1 MDKAYDRLPTE
12 RSREL
17 RTNAT
22 PAERALWRHL
32 SNRKLAGVR
41 FNRQVPIGPFIGDFV
56 ARSAKLIIEL
66 DGGQHGMRTAED
78 ARRTAFLESR
88 GYRVLRFW
96 NNEIR
101 ENMEGVLA
109 MIEGALKD
117 MPSPS
122 PSRHAGGEKARS
134 AEGEGL

>member
-1 MDKAYDRLPTE
+1 
-12 RSREL
+12 
-17 RTNAT
+17 
-22 PAERALWRHL
+22 
-32 SNRKLAGVR
+32 
-41 FNRQVPIGPFIGDFV
+41 
-56 ARSAKLIIEL
+56 
-66 DGGQHGMRTAED
+66 MRTAED